1 MMTLLKKLSQRK
13 QTLQNLSVG
22 IALAVVLTACAT
34 PYDTEKSFWTFGKG
48 FETMQIAADSWQI
61 SFVGNTNTDRALTRK
76 YVMLKSAELCQ
87 KAGYPYFTFTN
98 EQTNR
103 DSVGQFGAGTTTSD
117 ILWGSST
124 IDKETST
131 VVEVTGL
138 KQHPANSG
146 ARIYDTHYILSNVST
161 DN

>member
-1 MMTLLKKLSQRK
+1 MMKLMINRLHRK
-13 QTLQNLSVG
+13 QSFRNLSVG
-22 IALAVVLTACAT
+22 MVVALALTACAT

-138 KQHPANSG
+138 KQHPASSG
-146 ARIYDTHYILSNVST
+146 LRIYDTSYILSNISS
-161 DN
+161 DS

>member
-1 MMTLLKKLSQRK
+1 MKSFK
-13 QTLQNLSVG
+13 NIFVIVG
-22 IALAVVLTACAT
+22 LALMLAACAT
-34 PYDTEKSFWTFGKG
+34 PYDTEKNFWSFGKG
-48 FETMQIAADSWQI
+48 FETVQIAPDSWQI

-87 KAGYPYFTFTN
+87 QAGFPYFTFTN

-103 DSVGQFGAGTTTSD
+103 DSVGQFGVGTTSSND
-117 ILWGSST
+117 LLWGSST

-138 KQHPANSG
+138 NSKDPNTG
-146 ARIYDTHYILSNVST
+146 SRVYDTNYIIGHVSIEG
-161 DN
+161 

>member
-1 MMTLLKKLSQRK
+1 MK
-13 QTLQNLSVG
+13 QYRNLFIGVL
-22 IALAVVLTACAT
+22 LAVMLAACAT

-48 FETMQIAADSWQI
+48 FETMQIAPDSWQI

-76 YVMLKSAELCQ
+76 YVMLKAAEICQ
-87 KAGYPYFTFTN
+87 KAGYPYFSFNN

-103 DSVGQFGAGTTTSD
+103 DSVAQYGAGTTTTD

-138 KQHPANSG
+138 KNKPNDPSS
-146 ARIYDTHYILSNVST
+146 RVYNTNYILEHVSSQS
-161 DN
+161 

>member
-1 MMTLLKKLSQRK
+1 MNLMMKQLQQKLSVRE
-13 QTLQNLSVG
+13 LVVG
-22 IALAVVLTACAT
+22 IFLAVFLTACAT

-61 SFVGNTNTDRALTRK
+61 SFVGNNSTDRALTRK

-103 DSVGQFGAGTTTSD
+103 DSVGHFGAGTTTSD

-138 KQHPANSG
+138 KKHPANSG
-146 ARIYDTHYILSNVST
+146 ARIYDTSYILNHVST
-161 DN
+161 ES

>member
-1 MMTLLKKLSQRK
+1 MTLLKKLSQRK
-13 QTLQNLSVG
+13 RTLQNLSVG
-22 IALAVVLTACAT
+22 IALAIGLTACAT

-138 KQHPANSG
+138 KSPPANAG
-146 ARIYDTHYILSNVST
+146 ARIYDTSYILSHVST
-161 DN
+161 ES

>member
-1 MMTLLKKLSQRK
+1 MKSLIKLSAG
-13 QTLQNLSVG
+13 V
-22 IALAVVLTACAT
+22 ALAIMLSACAT
-34 PYDTEKSFWTFGKG
+34 SYDTEKSFWTFGKG
-48 FETMQIAADSWQI
+48 FETMQIAPDSWQI

-87 KAGYPYFTFTN
+87 KAGFAYFTFTN

-103 DSVGQFGAGTTTSD
+103 DSVGQFGAASSSSD

-138 KQHPANSG
+138 KSKATNSG
-146 ARIYDTHYILSNVST
+146 TRIYETQYILSHLTT
-161 DN
+161 DS